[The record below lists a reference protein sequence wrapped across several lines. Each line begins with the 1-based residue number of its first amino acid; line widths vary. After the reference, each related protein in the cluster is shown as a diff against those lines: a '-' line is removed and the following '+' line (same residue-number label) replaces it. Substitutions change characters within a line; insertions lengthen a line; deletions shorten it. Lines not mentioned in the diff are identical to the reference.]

1 MDRTQ
6 LRQTLLEILEEET
19 WEKYDD
25 LTDDTQLREG
35 LKLDSIDLASV
46 ILEIQ
51 HRLDVEIGSEDLEK
65 VQVVGDLLDLL
76 IAKLDNPPQ
85 ARAA

>member
-19 WEKYDD
+19 WEKYDN